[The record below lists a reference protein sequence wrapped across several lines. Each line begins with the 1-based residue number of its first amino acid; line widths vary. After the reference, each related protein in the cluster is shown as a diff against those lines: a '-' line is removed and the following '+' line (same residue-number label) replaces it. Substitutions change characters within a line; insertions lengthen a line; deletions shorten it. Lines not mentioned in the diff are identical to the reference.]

1 MRVWVVRV
9 AQEGDYDVETSG
21 NVTGAGAPRLA
32 FGRNLWNDALA
43 LPLGVITMVS
53 TVVALGTLT
62 GIIALV
68 KTMWADHRA
77 QATPPS
83 YVLTS
88 DGVQAE
94 QLKHLYAALRDS
106 GALTERE
113 YQAEKRGIDR
123 S

>member
-1 MRVWVVRV
+1 
-9 AQEGDYDVETSG
+9 
-21 NVTGAGAPRLA
+21 
-32 FGRNLWNDALA
+32 
-43 LPLGVITMVS
+43 MVS

-68 KTMWADHRA
+68 KTTWADRRA
-77 QATPPS
+77 QAAPPS
-83 YVLTS
+83 YVLTP

-94 QLKHLYAALRDS
+94 QLKHLAARRAALRDS

-113 YQAEKRGIDR
+113 YQAEKRGVDR